1 MKGITIYL
9 QKYNE
14 TKKGVRLSESQQCGA
29 SMGGWRANNKI
40 NLRHTLWLCW
50 SEPGSHIVTAGRME
64 LLQPSSLGPGVALGA
79 YYHPISACVTQH
91 NKTETPSASSTSLT
105 AVMSPTSVL

>member
-1 MKGITIYL
+1 
-9 QKYNE
+9 
-14 TKKGVRLSESQQCGA
+14 
-29 SMGGWRANNKI
+29 MGGWRANNKI
-40 NLRHTLWLCW
+40 NLKHTLWLCW
-50 SEPGSHIVTAGRME
+50 SEPGSHMVTAGGRE

-79 YYHPISACVTQH
+79 YYPPISACITQY